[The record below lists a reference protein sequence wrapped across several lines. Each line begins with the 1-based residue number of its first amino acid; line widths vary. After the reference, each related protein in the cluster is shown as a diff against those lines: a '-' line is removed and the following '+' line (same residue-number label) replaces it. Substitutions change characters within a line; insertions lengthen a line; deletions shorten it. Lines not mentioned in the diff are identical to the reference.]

1 MKEKIRIASGQGFW
15 GDLPN
20 APIDQITKGPI
31 DYLVLDYLAEVTMS
45 ILQKQK
51 LRDSKKGFA
60 TDFVELMKTILSL
73 AKEKNVKIISNAG
86 GVNPIECAREIEKI
100 AREKNIKI
108 KIGIVFGDDILNEIE
123 NIQNIGI
130 EFKNLDTGEN
140 ISSIK
145 NKIVSANVYFGADG
159 IVEALKNGAECII
172 TGRVTDA
179 GMTLAPL
186 IYEFGWDKNDY
197 DKLASGIVAGHILE
211 CGAQSTGGNC
221 SLDWETIPDLAHVG
235 FPIVEAFSDG
245 TFFVT
250 KHKNSGGRVSVATV
264 SEQLVYE
271 IGDPKNY
278 ITPDCITDFTSIELL
293 QVEENV
299 VKVFGV
305 KGNAPTEY
313 LKISM
318 AYADGF
324 RTFGTLTFSWPNALK
339 KAKLADEIIR
349 KRVSDLG

>member
-1 MKEKIRIASGQGFW
+1 M
-15 GDLPN
+15 PN

-159 IVEALKNGAECII
+159 IVEALKMELN
-172 TGRVTDA
+172 V
-179 GMTLAPL
+179 
-186 IYEFGWDKNDY
+186 
-197 DKLASGIVAGHILE
+197 SSLE
-211 CGAQSTGGNC
+211 
-221 SLDWETIPDLAHVG
+221 E
-235 FPIVEAFSDG
+235 
-245 TFFVT
+245 
-250 KHKNSGGRVSVATV
+250 
-264 SEQLVYE
+264 
-271 IGDPKNY
+271 
-278 ITPDCITDFTSIELL
+278 
-293 QVEENV
+293 
-299 VKVFGV
+299 
-305 KGNAPTEY
+305 
-313 LKISM
+313 
-318 AYADGF
+318 
-324 RTFGTLTFSWPNALK
+324 
-339 KAKLADEIIR
+339 
-349 KRVSDLG
+349 